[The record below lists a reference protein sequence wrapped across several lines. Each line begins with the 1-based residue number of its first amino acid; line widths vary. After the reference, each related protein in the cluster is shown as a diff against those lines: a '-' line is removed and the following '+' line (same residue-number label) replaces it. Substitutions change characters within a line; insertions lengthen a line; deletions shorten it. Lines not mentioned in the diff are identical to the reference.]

1 MAEAVEPS
9 TTREELPRFD
19 RPKAV
24 HGGRFLMG
32 YAVVVLMVGAALV
45 TLAVISR
52 EGGSSNSISASSW
65 AAWKPTEDGFQGVRQ
80 IAEHVAEQY
89 KNANGEQLAAV
100 TATPGE
106 VQGLPLRYVAIRA
119 GQRSGLDQGDVRI
132 LEPGETIVY
141 AFCGLGGQ
149 RNCALPGRPSLERSL
164 LLRREALELTL
175 YTLKHRGEVDSV
187 ISLLPP
193 PAENQ
198 NLAVFLQRKHVE
210 DALDKPLT
218 ATLPGTG
225 PYFAGDLDQR
235 ESPAINK
242 YTELQFFRSGFELAP
257 DQSVVLNLEVPTAS

>member
-1 MAEAVEPS
+1 MAEAVERAS
-9 TTREELPRFD
+9 TREELPRLD

-45 TLAVISR
+45 TLGVMSR
-52 EGGSSNSISASSW
+52 ADSSASVSADRW
-65 AAWKPTEDGFQGVRQ
+65 SAWNPTEDGFQRVRQ
-80 IAEHVAEQY
+80 IAQHVAQQY
-89 KNANGEQLAAV
+89 KNPNGEQLAAV

-106 VQGLPLRYVAIRA
+106 VQGLPLRYIAIRA
-119 GQRSGLDQGDVRI
+119 GQRSRLQPGDVTVV
-132 LEPGETIVY
+132 EPGETIVY

-149 RNCALPGRPSLERSL
+149 RNCALPGQPSLDRSL
-164 LLRREALELTL
+164 LLRREALELSL
-175 YTLKHRGEVDSV
+175 YTFKHMDDVESV

-235 ESPAINK
+235 ESPMINK